1 MTSATHMAL
10 PVAPESTPR
19 PEEIRFAI
27 GASSLGAVLVATSER
42 GICAILLGDGP
53 GTLERELRERF
64 PAAAVTPGGSEV
76 DRLAARVAAFVEA
89 PALGLD
95 LPLDL
100 RGTPF
105 QRRVWQTLQEIPAG
119 STASYTE
126 IAARIGAPDS
136 VRAVAAACAANALA
150 VAIACH
156 RVVRRD
162 GGLSAYRWGV
172 ERKRELLAREAHA

>member
-1 MTSATHMAL
+1 MTSDTHQEL
-10 PVAPESTPR
+10 PVGTGSSTHPAK
-19 PEEIRFAI
+19 IRFAI
-27 GASSLGAVLVATSER
+27 GASDLGAVLVATSER

-53 GTLERELRERF
+53 DALERELRGRF
-64 PAAAVTPGGSEV
+64 PAAALVPGGSEV

-95 LPLDL
+95 LPLDV

-105 QRRVWQTLQEIPAG
+105 QRRVWQAVQEIPPG

-162 GGLSAYRWGV
+162 GGLSGYRWGI
-172 ERKRELLAREAHA
+172 ERKRALLAREARA